1 MNYYLGID
9 IGGTKCAVVRG
20 DETGTVT
27 AKVRFATTTPKKDSI
42 IPLDIKSGG
51 ICNEKQRKN
60 IGNDRQSL

>member
-27 AKVRFATTTPKKDSI
+27 AKGLFATTTP
-42 IPLDIKSGG
+42 
-51 ICNEKQRKN
+51 
-60 IGNDRQSL
+60 